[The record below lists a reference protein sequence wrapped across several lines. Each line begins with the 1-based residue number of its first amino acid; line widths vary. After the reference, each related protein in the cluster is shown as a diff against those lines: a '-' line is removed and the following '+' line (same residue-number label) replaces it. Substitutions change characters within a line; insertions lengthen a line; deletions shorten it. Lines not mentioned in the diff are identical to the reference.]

1 MEHYSTMTTTKTIAA
16 YATTCLDIRCIML
29 SEKSILKKWH
39 SMCFH
44 LYDILNMVKMQGQ
57 RTDQWLPG
65 LKARGGF
72 DYKGKA

>member
-1 MEHYSTMTTTKTIAA
+1 
-16 YATTCLDIRCIML
+16 
-29 SEKSILKKWH
+29 
-39 SMCFH
+39 MCFH